1 LAKKRLKP
9 NSFNDEMERLHRV
22 IEKIGDDSTMDSSL
36 KNYLVYRLVGIYE
49 IKVYE
54 TLKRQIDEG
63 NPYKT
68 TYGAAILE
76 SGTTHTKYIE
86 ENIATM
92 LKHKSWEKNN
102 YEIKCQPHF
111 FDVFNAVFVI
121 SSPLKENFEK
131 LFKNNFT
138 YFLKN
143 LVESR
148 NNMTHNMTDVK
159 YTKDQLNSILQL
171 MRIFIY
177 AFPRVYKFVESVI
190 LDKSRKLE
198 QDYVQTNDELTKPES
213 KLYSSLIPLDE
224 MVDVINKTFQRNVQ
238 NGTVKF
244 YDKLKGFGYVITSSG
259 EEFRINQDNLE
270 DLVEDGDKL
279 EFEIK
284 FARNVK
290 EAVCIKVIS

>member
-1 LAKKRLKP
+1 MVKKRLKP
-9 NSFNDEMERLHRV
+9 NSFNDEMERLHTV

-54 TLKRQIDEG
+54 TLKRQIDED

-68 TYGAAILE
+68 TYGAAILD

-92 LKHKSWEKNN
+92 LKHKSYGNVEYK
-102 YEIKCQPHF
+102 IKCEPHF
-111 FDVFNAVFVI
+111 FNVFNAIFEI
-121 SSPLKENFEK
+121 NSPLKENFGK
-131 LFKNNFT
+131 LSKNNFT
-138 YFLKN
+138 YLIKN
-143 LVESR
+143 LLDSR
-148 NNMTHNMTDVK
+148 NIMTHNMRDVT
-159 YTKDQLNSILQL
+159 YTKNQLNSILQL
-171 MRIFIY
+171 MRIFLY
-177 AFPRVYKFVESVI
+177 AFPYVYKLVESVI
-190 LDKSRKLE
+190 LKKHQLSE
-198 QDYVQTNDELTKPES
+198 QIHLQSNEVLTNNLNC
-213 KLYSSLIPLDE
+213 SLIPLDE
-224 MVDVINKTFQRNVQ
+224 IIDVIDKTFQRNVQ

-270 DLVEDGDKL
+270 DIVEDGDKL